1 LLAPDD
7 FGLTV
12 LTAAH
17 NYKGGLLP
25 LYSLHIE
32 HEASDSGLPGFKK
45 RLLFRPRSAGA
56 NNTGGQDKSFPELYP
71 C

>member
-1 LLAPDD
+1 MLYV
-7 FGLTV
+7 F
-12 LTAAH
+12 TATH

-32 HEASDSGLPGFKK
+32 HEAGDSGLPGLKK
-45 RLLFRPRSAGA
+45 RLLFRPRSACA
-56 NNTGGQDKSFPELYP
+56 NNTGGQAKSFPELYP